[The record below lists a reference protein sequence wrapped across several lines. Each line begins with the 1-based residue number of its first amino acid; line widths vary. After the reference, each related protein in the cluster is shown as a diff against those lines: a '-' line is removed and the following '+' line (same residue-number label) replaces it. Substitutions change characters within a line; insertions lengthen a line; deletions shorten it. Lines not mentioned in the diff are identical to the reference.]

1 MVVLSEDSLAL
12 VLLASHIALPRR
24 HDAARPLSDLE
35 WNSIAE
41 RVGASTL
48 KRPRELL
55 GLDADQLVAALGVD
69 SATARRIAELASRGG
84 QLALELERLESLG
97 IWVMTRADEDYPSR
111 LKKTLRRRAPAV
123 LFGVGRRELASAGGL
138 GVVGSRDLD
147 DDGLRYATEVGRR
160 AAEARVNIVSG
171 GSRGADQAA
180 MAGAMGRGGFA
191 IGVLAE
197 GVEKSIR
204 DRGLREYALEGQLC
218 VLSPYYPGAP
228 FRASNAMA
236 RNKLIYCLSDRAL
249 VVASSSRTG
258 GTWTGAI
265 EALKARWVP
274 IFVRE
279 SDSAPE
285 GNSLL
290 VREGARPLAI
300 DPTRASSDFVRWLS
314 GKAAPSGS
322 IGPLTDSAADDLLRA
337 AWELICRYLSLYRS
351 SEEVADRFGLYL
363 EQATMWLERAEAA
376 GLAVKAGDRYRVA
389 DVDESLE
396 QQSLPLA
403 SLDS

>member
-1 MVVLSEDSLAL
+1 MIVLSEDSLAL
-12 VLLASHIALPRR
+12 VLLASHIALPRH

-35 WNSIAE
+35 WNAIAE
-41 RVGASTL
+41 RVGASNL

-55 GLDADQLVAALGVD
+55 GLDADQLVTTLGVD

-97 IWVMTRADEDYPSR
+97 IWVMTRADEDYPGR

-123 LFGVGRRELASAGGL
+123 LFGLGRRELAGAGGL

-147 DDGLRYATEVGRR
+147 DDSLRYATEVGRR
-160 AAEARVNIVSG
+160 AAEVRINIVSG

-180 MAGAMGRGGFA
+180 MAGALGRGGFA
-191 IGVLAE
+191 VGVLAE

-218 VLSPYYPGAP
+218 LLSPYYPGAP
-228 FRASNAMA
+228 FRASSAMG
-236 RNKLIYCLSDRAL
+236 RNKLIYCLSDRTL
-249 VVASSSRTG
+249 VVASSSHTG
-258 GTWTGAI
+258 GTWTGAV
-265 EALKARWVP
+265 EALKAGWVP
-274 IFVRE
+274 VFVRA

-290 VREGARPLAI
+290 VREGARPLTI
-300 DPTRASSDFVRWLS
+300 DPTQASSDFVRWLS
-314 GKAAPSGS
+314 GTYGPSSLMAP
-322 IGPLTDSAADDLLRA
+322 LADNAADDLFRA
-337 AWELICRYLSLYRS
+337 AWELIRGFLTLYRS
-351 SEEVADRFGLYL
+351 SAEVADRFSLCL
-363 EQATMWLERAEAA
+363 EQATTWLERAEAA
-376 GLAVKAGDRYRVA
+376 GLAVKADDRYRVA

-403 SLDS
+403 SFGG